1 LAIGKLTEACARE
14 AIRGNPQGLSL
25 DLVLFNVLS
34 DLGTKIG
41 NKIIK
46 LAKETKLGDI
56 LTAQKDCSR
65 AR

>member
-1 LAIGKLTEACARE
+1 M
-14 AIRGNPQGLSL
+14 